1 MGYTLQ
7 IVIDCRDPHLLA
19 NWWAETL
26 GWHVEAQDEA
36 FIKRMVAE
44 GHATEADT
52 RVYNGATVWREG
64 AAINSEKEKSPTTS
78 RIYFQGVPESKTGKN
93 RVHLDVR
100 VGGDDPIKVRES
112 LLARG
117 ATVLYTGNQGGHTWL
132 TMADPEGNEFC
143 V

>member
-7 IVIDCRDPHLLA
+7 IVIDCRDPHVLA
-19 NWWAETL
+19 DWWAETL

-44 GHATEADT
+44 GKATEADT
-52 RVYNGATVWREG
+52 RVYKGATVWREG
-64 AAINSEKEKSPTTS
+64 AAINSEPARSPTST
-78 RIYFQGVPESKTGKN
+78 RIYFQGVPEPKTTKN
-93 RVHLDVR
+93 RVHVDVR
-100 VGGDDPIKVRES
+100 VGDDDPAKVREA

-117 ATVLYTGNQGGHTWL
+117 ATVLYEGEQGGHTWL

-143 V
+143 L